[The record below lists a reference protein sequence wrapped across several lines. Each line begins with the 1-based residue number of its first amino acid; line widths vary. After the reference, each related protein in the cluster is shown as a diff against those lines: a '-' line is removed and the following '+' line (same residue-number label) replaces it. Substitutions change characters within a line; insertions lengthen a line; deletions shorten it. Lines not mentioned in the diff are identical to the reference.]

1 MQFCNQFSILIHV
14 SVNVGLTSIK
24 KGSCDPYI
32 ENLEEGSGE
41 WAEWWGRDFLNSL
54 SILLSFSTNARS
66 VHVCLLTEV
75 PLSDLPTLLET
86 LEMDEFIKLAEASNL
101 LSDVIAS
108 DANNLTIFVPSNDAL
123 NSFIGVV
130 AETSPGINLQV
141 NIKSMHSICQCS
153 WLL

>member
-1 MQFCNQFSILIHV
+1 M
-14 SVNVGLTSIK
+14 
-24 KGSCDPYI
+24 
-32 ENLEEGSGE
+32 
-41 WAEWWGRDFLNSL
+41 
-54 SILLSFSTNARS
+54 
-66 VHVCLLTEV
+66 HVCLLTEV

-86 LEMDEFIKLAEASNL
+86 LEMDEFIKLADASNL

-141 NIKSMHSICQCS
+141 NIKSMNSICQCS
-153 WLL
+153 WFLPPNLLRSFAA